1 MKNFKK
7 NILLASLTLSLLA
20 SGCGVSKTD
29 SNIKDNEEQAI
40 EETDNQSIEE
50 ALDEYLVPYIEKRDA
65 LEQEIASLEEEIK
78 ELEEQK
84 EKLQNE
90 KTFYIFALDVMET
103 SYEDNPSEL
112 FIIHGNMEYHDLFYA
127 SYTSEIEYP
136 DIGVIFYTKS
146 YPLFNF
152 LTEEEITRFTQ
163 TGGKITTSQLDEILA
178 RLRENYHNGLYND
191 LFPESSNSLT
201 LN

>member
-7 NILLASLTLSLLA
+7 HILLASLTLSLLA

-40 EETDNQSIEE
+40 EETDNQCIEE

-90 KTFYIFALDVMET
+90 KTFYIFALDVMVA
-103 SYEDNPSEL
+103 SYDGNSSEL
-112 FIIHGNMEYHDLFYA
+112 FITDINTEYHGLFIRGYLPSF
-127 SYTSEIEYP
+127 SYDE
-136 DIGVIFYTKS
+136 S
-146 YPLFNF
+146 YELFNF
-152 LTEEEITRFTQ
+152 LTEEEITKFTQ
-163 TGGKITTSQLDEILA
+163 TGGKITTSQLDEILV
-178 RLRENYHNGLYND
+178 RLRENYHNGLYDD
-191 LFPESSNSLT
+191 LFPESSKGLT
-201 LN
+201 LK

>member
-29 SNIKDNEEQAI
+29 SDASSNNDQA
-40 EETDNQSIEE
+40 IEE
-50 ALDEYLVPYIEKRDA
+50 ALDEYLVPYIKKRDA

-90 KTFYIFALDVMET
+90 DTFNIKYLDVMVT
-103 SYEDNPSEL
+103 SYDGNSSEL
-112 FIIHGNMEYHDLFYA
+112 FITDIRVEYHGLFIRDSLPSF
-127 SYTSEIEYP
+127 SYDE
-136 DIGVIFYTKS
+136 S
-146 YPLFNF
+146 YDLFNF
-152 LTEEEITRFTQ
+152 LTEEEITKFTQ
-163 TGGKITTSQLDEILA
+163 TDGRITTSQLDEILV
-178 RLRENYHNGLYND
+178 RLRENYHNGLYDD
-191 LFPESSNSLT
+191 LFPESSKGLT
-201 LN
+201 LK